1 MSWSRGATGT
11 GPAIQK
17 QASAWKAEQEKYDAS
32 QSDVVKVVKDG
43 HGAQI
48 DAAVEIVDVLVD
60 AFGDQLAGI
69 SASGHTSTDGSGNL
83 TVSCT
88 LTK

>member
-32 QSDVVKVVKDG
+32 QSDVVKQGQADQVL
-43 HGAQI
+43 
-48 DAAVEIVDVLVD
+48 AAVEIIDVLVD
-60 AFGDQLAGI
+60 AFGDQLAGV

-83 TVSCT
+83 AVSCT